1 MKKAFSALTAL
12 AGVIMVAFSVSVF
25 YVPNKIVSGGV
36 SGLSTIIFYTLGIPT
51 SVTYAAV
58 NILLVL
64 IGFWVLGKG
73 FIIKSF
79 LCSMILSGFIEVFSR
94 IPPITD
100 NILLAAVFG
109 GVVYGFGIGLA
120 FSQNASTGGTDILGR
135 LVQHFFPHMPIGK
148 LLLMIDGAV
157 ILTSFFVFRN
167 TELIL
172 FGIIALMVS
181 SFAIDYLIR
190 KLNISKLAF
199 VITDKGNE
207 IAQFLISTS
216 TRGVTVFDVTGAYSN
231 EKKTMLMCAI
241 KEREMPA
248 FQKKITEMDKH
259 AFTIFSES
267 QQIVGNGF
275 HVYR

>member
-1 MKKAFSALTAL
+1 MKKTFSALTAL
-12 AGVIMVAFSVSVF
+12 TGVIMVAFAVSVF

-36 SGLSTIIFYTLGIPT
+36 SGLSTIIFYSLGIPT

-58 NILLVL
+58 NLLL
-64 IGFWVLGKG
+64 ALMGFWTLGRE
-73 FIIKSF
+73 FMVKSF
-79 LCSMILSGFIEVFSR
+79 ICSMILSGFIEIFSR
-94 IPPITD
+94 IPPVTD

-109 GVVYGFGIGLA
+109 GAMYGIGIGLA
-120 FSQNASTGGTDILGR
+120 FSQNTSTGGTDILGR
-135 LVQHFFPHMPIGK
+135 LVQHFFSHIPIGK
-148 LLLMIDGAV
+148 LLLIIDGAV
-157 ILTSFFVFRN
+157 ILTSFLVFRN

-199 VITDKGNE
+199 VISDNGYE
-207 IAQFLISTS
+207 IAQLLISTS
-216 TRGVTVFDVTGAYSN
+216 PRGVTVLDVTGAYSS
-231 EKKTMLMCAI
+231 EKKTMLICAL
-241 KEREMPA
+241 KEREMSA
-248 FQKKITEMDKH
+248 FQQKITEMDKH
-259 AFTIFSES
+259 AFIIFSES

>member
-1 MKKAFSALTAL
+1 MKKTRSALTAL
-12 AGVIMVAFSVSVF
+12 TGVVMVAFAVSVF

-36 SGLSTIIFYTLGIPT
+36 SGLSTIIFYTVGIPT
-51 SVTYAAV
+51 SVTYATA
-58 NILLVL
+58 NILLAL
-64 IGFWVLGKG
+64 IGIWILGKG
-73 FIIKSF
+73 FILKSF
-79 LCSMILSGFIEVFSR
+79 LCSMILSGFIEIFSWL
-94 IPPITD
+94 PPLTD

-135 LVQHFFPHMPIGK
+135 LFQHYFPHIQIGK
-148 LLLMIDGAV
+148 LLLVIDGTV
-157 ILTSFFVFRN
+157 ILTSLVVFRD
-167 TELIL
+167 TELSL
-172 FGIIALMVS
+172 FGIVALMVS

-199 VITDKGNE
+199 VITKKGNDV
-207 IAQFLISTS
+207 ARYLISTS

-241 KEREMPA
+241 KEREMPV
-248 FQKKITEMDKH
+248 FQKKIEEIDAH